1 MDVGEHNV
9 DRYVR
14 LTHSDGFF
22 AARGLDNGIARLPQ
36 MVGDVAS
43 DEVLVLDHEN
53 NDSTD
58 TVGD

>member
-9 DRYVR
+9 DRHIR

-22 AARGLDNGIARLPQ
+22 AARGLDNGIAHFPQ

-43 DEVLVLDHEN
+43 DEDLILDQEN
-53 NDSTD
+53 DRSMG
-58 TVGD
+58 TVGG